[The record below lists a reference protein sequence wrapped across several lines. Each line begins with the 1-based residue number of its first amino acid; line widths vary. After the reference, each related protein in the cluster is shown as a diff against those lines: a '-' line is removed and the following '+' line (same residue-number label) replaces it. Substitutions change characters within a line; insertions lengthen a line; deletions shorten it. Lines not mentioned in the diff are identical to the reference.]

1 MSTSRSD
8 IGTTGTD
15 MGGPGLGR
23 GTSSVTRMTA
33 GVLGCLLLAVFLVS
47 GKLVEIAE
55 RQPLG
60 DSRDRW
66 LDVAEG
72 VDRVANFLA
81 LNRPYDLITDI
92 RGVGTD
98 AGEKVD
104 SIQAVAANLARER
117 RSSSV
122 AAPTATLAPP
132 TATSAAPAA
141 TSAPAQTESPT
152 QNDQSSIPEAEKDPG
167 PTDQSG
173 TPALAGGP
181 APDGSP
187 TPVVSSDPDGS
198 PTPTSGDIPNGE
210 SELTGAFPDLQFGFD
225 DAGEPLP
232 PLPPANP
239 ELLLPPKIRA
249 VTPEDPLRV
258 YVAGDSQAF
267 YPGHALAGAVDGGML
282 DVTVD
287 SRNGT
292 GLARPD
298 FFNWPA
304 EFLEIVAE
312 YDPELV
318 VLIMGGNDWQAMQSA
333 DGVVLI
339 PGSDAWRSEWTWR
352 MHITFDTLV
361 ASHRHVVW
369 VGLPP
374 ARTEPFSIG
383 NPLINEISWPVTL
396 VRPSVTMVDVW
407 DLFGGDGPY
416 QESLPPPWGGDP
428 VRVRQEDGVHFNR
441 TGSAWVAEK
450 VVEVVRER
458 WDFEES
464 G

>member
-1 MSTSRSD
+1 MGSPES
-8 IGTTGTD
+8 D
-15 MGGPGLGR
+15 MGNSGSGR
-23 GTSSVTRMTA
+23 DASSVARMAT
-33 GVLGCLLLAVFLVS
+33 GVLGCLLLTMFLVS

-98 AGEKVD
+98 AGERVD
-104 SIQAVAANLARER
+104 SIQAVAANLARGRE
-117 RSSSV
+117 SSSV
-122 AAPTATLAPP
+122 
-132 TATSAAPAA
+132 SAPAA
-141 TSAPAQTESPT
+141 TSTTPAATEAPAATGAPAQTESPV
-152 QNDQSSIPEAEKDPG
+152 QDEQSSVPEAVGAPE
-167 PTDQSG
+167 PTALSE
-173 TPALAGGP
+173 TPALGGSP
-181 APDGSP
+181 SPNGSP
-187 TPVVSSDPDGS
+187 TPGASPSPDGS
-198 PTPTSGDIPNGE
+198 PTPTRGDDPKGE
-210 SELTGAFPDLQFGFD
+210 IEPTGASPDLVLGFD
-225 DAGEPLP
+225 DAGLPLP
-232 PLPPANP
+232 PLPPTDAS
-239 ELLLPPKIRA
+239 LLPPKIRT
-249 VTPEDPLRV
+249 VTAEQPLRV

-267 YPGHALAGAVDGGML
+267 YPGHALAGAVDGGLL

-304 EFLEIVAE
+304 EFLEIVIE
-312 YDPELV
+312 HDPELV

-333 DGVVLI
+333 DGLVLI
-339 PGSDAWRSEWTWR
+339 PGSDAWRSEWAWR
-352 MHITFDTLV
+352 MHITFDTLA

-374 ARTEPFSIG
+374 ARTEPFRTG
-383 NPLINEISWPVTL
+383 NPVINEVSWPVTL
-396 VRPSVTMVDVW
+396 VRPNVTMVDVW

-416 QESLPPPWGGDP
+416 QEILTPPSGGDP
-428 VRVRQEDGVHFNR
+428 VRVRQEDGVHINR
-441 TGSAWVAEK
+441 TGSAWMAEK
-450 VVEVVRER
+450 IVEVARER
-458 WDFEES
+458 WEFEES